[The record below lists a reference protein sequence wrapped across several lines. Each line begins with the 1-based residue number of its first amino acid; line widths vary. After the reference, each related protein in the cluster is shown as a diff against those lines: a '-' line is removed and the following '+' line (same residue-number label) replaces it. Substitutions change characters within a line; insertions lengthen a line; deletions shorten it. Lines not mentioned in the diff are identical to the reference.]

1 MLLFLTLL
9 SLLAP
14 GVGAGDGARPRAA
27 DLRRLEEWIELE
39 QSFSEAARAE
49 ALASVAGHLERG
61 TELTDAAFYLEVRR
75 IVALADNGHSNV
87 DDTPI
92 FERFGL
98 VPLRTYWFS
107 DGLHV
112 VRARAE
118 HGALLGARIER
129 VEGRTLAELE
139 EHLEALAGGTREY
152 FRHYSEASLL
162 LSPVL
167 MHAAGLAERPDR
179 LRLAVVDAKGEPRE
193 VVLATDPD
201 SGAFRPRPWRVLSP
215 RPIEGGAGW
224 TAFHAPDVEPPLWLQ
239 EEDEPFRYVL
249 LADGALAYVQ
259 LRGNRDSGG
268 ERIRDFAARTVERLQ
283 QDAPRSIVL
292 DNRQNGG
299 GDLTTTADFALE
311 LPSFVQPG
319 GRVYVLTGNGTFS
332 AGIYTS
338 FFPKASDP
346 ENTLVVGEL
355 VGDRPEFWAEARGPF
370 ALPESGFG
378 LGYALQRHDLLHGCT
393 VLPECHMAQYPAHW
407 NLVVASLA
415 PDWEVPT
422 TFADFAAGRD
432 PVLERVLRHEAE
444 RR

>member
-1 MLLFLTLL
+1 MLAFLAFL
-9 SLLAP
+9 SFLAP
-14 GVGAGDGARPRAA
+14 GGDPDDGAKPRAA
-27 DLRRLEEWIELE
+27 DLRRLDEWIELE
-39 QSFSEAARAE
+39 QSFTEEGRAAARA
-49 ALASVAGHLERG
+49 AVAGHIARAA
-61 TELTDAAFYLEVRR
+61 ELTDAAFYLEVRR

-92 FERFGL
+92 FGRFGL

-107 DGLHV
+107 DGLYV
-112 VRARAE
+112 VRAREA

-139 EHLEALAGGTREY
+139 ERLAAFSGGTREY
-152 FRHYSEASLL
+152 FRHYGEAHLL
-162 LSPVL
+162 LSPAL

-179 LRLAVVDAKGEPRE
+179 LRLGLVDARAEPRE
-193 VVLATDPD
+193 VVLEVDPD
-201 SGAFRPRPWRVLSP
+201 SSAFRARPWRNLSP
-215 RPIEGGAGW
+215 RPIEGGADW

-239 EEDEPFRYVL
+239 EESEPFRYVL

-259 LRGNRDSGG
+259 LRGNRDSPGR
-268 ERIRDFAARTVERLQ
+268 RIRDFTARTVERLQ
-283 QDAPRSIVL
+283 QDEPRSIVL

-338 FFPKASDP
+338 FFPKGSDP
-346 ENTLVVGEL
+346 ENSLVVGEL
-355 VGDRPEFWAEARGPF
+355 VGDRPEFWAEADSPF
-370 ALPESGFG
+370 QLPESGFG
-378 LGYALQRHDLLHGCT
+378 IGYALQRHDLLRGCT

-407 NLVVASLA
+407 NLVVSTLA

-432 PVLERVLRHEAE
+432 PVLERVLRHEAGP
-444 RR
+444 R